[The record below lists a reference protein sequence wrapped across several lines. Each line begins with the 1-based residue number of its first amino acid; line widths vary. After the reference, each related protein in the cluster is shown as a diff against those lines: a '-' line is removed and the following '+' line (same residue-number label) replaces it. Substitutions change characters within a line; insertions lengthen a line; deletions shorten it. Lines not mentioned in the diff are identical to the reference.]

1 MGAPSLYA
9 MRRAKNLAAQSLAI
23 LATVFGLFWLVWI
36 MWTTLANGMAS
47 INLDLFTRMTPR
59 PGSEGGLLNAFVGS
73 AIVSLLGIAIGAPV
87 GVLAGTFLSEYANR
101 SWARPLGETVRFVND
116 ILLSAPDRKS
126 TRLNSSHVKSSYAV
140 FSLKKNRFKVNS

>member
-1 MGAPSLYA
+1 RSTRLPPTA
-9 MRRAKNLAAQSLAI
+9 MILRRGHLRAHHSFP
-23 LATVFGLFWLVWI
+23 TRR
-36 MWTTLANGMAS
+36 S
-47 INLDLFTRMTPR
+47 SDL
-59 PGSEGGLLNAFVGS
+59 FVGS
-73 AIVSLLGIAIGAPV
+73 AIMSLLGIAIGAPV
-87 GVLAGTFLSEYANR
+87 GVLAGTFLSEYANT